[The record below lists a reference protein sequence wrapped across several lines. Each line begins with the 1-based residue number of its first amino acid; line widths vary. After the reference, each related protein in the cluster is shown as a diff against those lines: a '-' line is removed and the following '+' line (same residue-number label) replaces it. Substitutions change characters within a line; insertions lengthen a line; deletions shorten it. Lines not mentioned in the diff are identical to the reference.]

1 MLKVGG
7 KINLNNQIG
16 SIDERLYSSFLEHM
30 GRAVYEGVYE
40 PDHKISDDEGFRQDV
55 LMLCQELKVALIR
68 YPGGNFV
75 SGYEWQDGIGA
86 KEKRPVR
93 LDLAWQSI
101 ESNQF
106 GLHEFM
112 SWSQKVGSEAMM
124 AVNLGTRGMSEARN
138 LLEYCN
144 FSGGTYWSDLRKAN
158 GQGEPFRIKTWCLG
172 NEMDGP
178 WQIGHKTAEE
188 YGRLAKETAKVMKLV
203 DPTIELVVCGS
214 SFREMPTYGEWEQTV
229 LRHTYDDVD
238 YLSLHQY
245 YGNQE
250 DDIGKYLARAV
261 EMSQFIQEVTAICDQ
276 IQEEKQS
283 DKQMML
289 SFDEWNIWYHT
300 LESDKEQVL
309 WQEAPP
315 LLQDVYTFED
325 ALLLGSMLIT
335 LLKHADRVKIAC
347 LAQLVNVIAP
357 IMTEKE
363 GAAWKQTTFYP
374 FQQVSLYGRGTALKT
389 ELTVNHYF
397 VEGIGEVP
405 FVDSIAVYQVDD
417 QTVTIFAINRHQSEV
432 MDLFLDF
439 GTIVVE
445 EVLEASELAGFAL
458 KAINT
463 KDQQVV
469 VPCEVDNYHQEGQSF
484 CVSLKP
490 LSWNMVRL
498 KVK

>member
-1 MLKVGG
+1 MKAGIKVSR
-7 KINLNNQIG
+7 QQEIG
-16 SIDERLYSSFLEHM
+16 RIDERLYSSFLEHM

-40 PDHKISDDEGFRQDV
+40 PSHKTSDGEGFRQDV
-55 LMLCQELKVALIR
+55 STLCQALKIPMIR

-75 SGYEWQDGIGA
+75 SGYEWQDGIGP
-86 KEKRPVR
+86 KEQRPVR
-93 LDLAWQSI
+93 LELAWQSI
-101 ESNQF
+101 ETNQF

-112 SWSQKVGSEAMM
+112 SWCQKIGSQAMM
-124 AVNLGTRGMSEARN
+124 AVNLGTRGISEARN

-144 FSGGTYWSDLRKAN
+144 FSSGTYWSDLRRKN
-158 GQGEPFRIKTWCLG
+158 GQEEPFAIKTWCLG

-188 YGRLAKETAKVMKLV
+188 YGRLAEETAKVMKLV

-229 LRHTYDDVD
+229 LRHTYEHVD

-261 EMSQFIQEVTAICDQ
+261 EMSQFIQEVTDICDQ
-276 IQEEKQS
+276 IQLEKQS

-300 LESDKEQVL
+300 LESDKEQTL

-315 LLQDVYTFED
+315 LLQDIYTFED

-363 GAAWKQTTFYP
+363 GPAWKQTIYYP
-374 FQQVSLYGRGTALKT
+374 FQQVSHYGRGVALAT
-389 ELTVNHYF
+389 ELAVDHYV
-397 VEGIGEVP
+397 VEGIGEIP
-405 FVDSIAVYQVDD
+405 FVDSVTVYQPDD
-417 QTVTIFAINRHQSEV
+417 QTLTIFAINRHQTSVMEV
-432 MDLFLDF
+432 EL
-439 GTIVVE
+439 VVE
-445 EVLEASELAGFAL
+445 EFVVEGGMGSSELAGYDL

-463 KDQQVV
+463 KDQQRV
-469 VPCEVDNYHQEGQSF
+469 VPCEVENYYLEGQS
-484 CVSLKP
+484 LQLTLAP
-490 LSWNMVRL
+490 LSWNVIRL